1 MEVLETGDE
10 IGKSVIYQYLSAIV
24 GVLSGFLFY
33 IYIVRVFTT
42 EVVGVV
48 ALLSA
53 MMILFSTIFGVGLSF
68 GVQHFISYYI
78 GKNDP
83 ESLRSVVKGISIVL
97 ILVSVLAIVF
107 MWFSSPA
114 FAYLFFHTYRYLDV
128 IRIMGFAVV
137 ANLGASVTGG
147 MVLGLQKFR
156 VNALITI
163 AYTVVMYSA
172 IVILLQFRVSPL
184 VVVVGWTAGYSLGAL
199 LFSIHVIRRIR
210 EMKSGAKAVSVRT
223 IIDYSLPLFISS
235 LLGYGATYVDRF
247 VVSFFLNLSEMGI
260 YNFSLLIV
268 SALGLLIG
276 PFSTILLPKLSELY
290 GRGDIENLRLYSS
303 KAIELL
309 MAFYVPV
316 SLVVAAISPSILLFL
331 TNPSYLPGFIPITV
345 ITIVNALFISSN
357 ILAVS
362 LQAVRK
368 TRIFLLSSSLALI
381 SNFIISI
388 LLIPRF
394 GINGA
399 AIGFSS
405 IYIMGFTVTYYY
417 SRKYETAYFEKGK
430 IAKIMLS
437 GAIMF
442 SVVFALQMYYWYSP
456 LKMIAYILLGF
467 AIYVLLIRLLGTF
480 SGEDI
485 EMFMKL
491 LPKALNIKA
500 ILRKLVVK

>member
-1 MEVLETGDE
+1 MEVLEPGDE
-10 IGKSVIYQYLSAIV
+10 IGKSIIYQYLYATVS
-24 GVLSGFLFY
+24 VLSGFLFY

-42 EVVGVV
+42 GVVGVV

-53 MMILFSTIFGVGLSF
+53 MMFLFSTIFAVGLNF

-83 ESLRSVVKGISIVL
+83 ESLRSVVKEISLVL
-97 ILVSVLAIVF
+97 ILVSILAIVF
-107 MWFSSPA
+107 MWISSSA
-114 FAYLFFHTYRYLDV
+114 FAYLFFHTYRYLDI
-128 IRIMGFAVV
+128 IRMMGFAVV
-137 ANLGASVTGG
+137 ANLGSSVIGG
-147 MVLGLQKFR
+147 MVLGFQKFR
-156 VNALITI
+156 ANALISI
-163 AYTVVMYSA
+163 AFTVVMYSA
-172 IVILLQFRVSPL
+172 IVILLQFSVSPL

-199 LFSIHVIRRIR
+199 LYSIHVIGRI
-210 EMKSGAKAVSVRT
+210 EGKKSSAKAVSVRT

-235 LLGYGATYVDRF
+235 LLVYGATYMDRF

-268 SALGLLIG
+268 SALAILIS

-290 GRGDIENLRLYSS
+290 GRGDVENLRLYSS

-309 MAFYVPV
+309 LVFYIPV
-316 SLVVAAISPSILLFL
+316 SLLVAAISPSILLFL
-331 TNPSYLPGFIPITV
+331 ANPSYLPGHIPITV
-345 ITIVNALFISSN
+345 ITIINALFIPSN

-399 AIGFSS
+399 ALGFSS
-405 IYIMGFTVTYYY
+405 IYIMAFAVTYYY
-417 SRKYETAYFEKGK
+417 SRKYGTAYFEKGK
-430 IAKIMLS
+430 VAKIMLS

-456 LKMIAYILLGF
+456 LKMVAYIFLGF
-467 AIYVLLIRLLGTF
+467 VIYVLLIRLLGTF
-480 SGEDI
+480 SYEDV

-491 LPKALNIKA
+491 LPSRRNFKS